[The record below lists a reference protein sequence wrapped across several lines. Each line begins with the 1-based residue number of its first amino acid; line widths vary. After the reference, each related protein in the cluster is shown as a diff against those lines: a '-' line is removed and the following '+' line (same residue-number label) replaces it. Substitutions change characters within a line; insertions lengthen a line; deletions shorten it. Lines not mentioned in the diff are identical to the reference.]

1 MRFTVW
7 ITKPPMLIS
16 DSAGHGSRRTYAAV
30 ARVRCPGKG
39 FIDVVA
45 VYSLGYYDQH
55 ELEEAESLDRLLG
68 LLVVNAPV
76 SFTQIT
82 LAQYPEDLPTGWEGA
97 WEAVEEAVLELPE

>member
-7 ITKPPMLIS
+7 ITKPPTLIS

-30 ARVRCPGKG
+30 ARVRCRDKG

-55 ELEEAESLDRLLG
+55 GEVESLDGLLS

-76 SFTQIT
+76 SNPEVT
-82 LAQYPEDLPTGWEGA
+82 LARFPEELPTGWEEA
-97 WEAVEEAVLELPE
+97 WEAVEAAVLALPE